1 MAATAPPSVGGPR
14 SLVFARLPL
23 RLSTGPGPV
32 DGLLGAALLLLRALG
47 LGLTR
52 LLLQLLLFLLH

>member
-1 MAATAPPSVGGPR
+1 M
-14 SLVFARLPL
+14 VFARLPL

-47 LGLTR
+47 LTR

>member
-1 MAATAPPSVGGPR
+1 M
-14 SLVFARLPL
+14 VFARLPL

-52 LLLQLLLFLLH
+52 LLLQLLLLLFLLH